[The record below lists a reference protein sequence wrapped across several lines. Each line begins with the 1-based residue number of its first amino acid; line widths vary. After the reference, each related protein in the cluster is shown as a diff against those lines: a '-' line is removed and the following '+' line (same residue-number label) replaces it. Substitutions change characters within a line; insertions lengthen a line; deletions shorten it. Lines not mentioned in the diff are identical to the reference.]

1 MSENLELKI
10 LENAFD
16 DFGIEYDELT
26 IQRFARYME
35 LVLEWNKKVNL
46 TAIVEPE
53 AFITKHFIDSVSC
66 AADDYFKAANTVI
79 DVGTGA
85 GFPGMP
91 LAIIAQDKEFLLAD
105 SLNKRIKVLNEVVSE
120 LGLKNIQLVHG
131 RAEELAR
138 RREYREKY
146 DICVSRAV
154 SQLRILSE
162 YCLPFVK
169 KGGTFAA
176 YKSSDSDDEIKNA
189 EKSIHTLGGKLE
201 YISDR
206 NMPKYG
212 LFHRIIYINKEKN
225 TPKQYPRKPGTPE
238 KYPL

>member
-1 MSENLELKI
+1 MVINSELTI

-16 DFGIEYDELT
+16 DFKIAYDE
-26 IQRFARYME
+26 ISMWRFDRYMQ
-35 LVLEWNKKVNL
+35 LVLAWNEKINL
-46 TAIVEPE
+46 TSIVEPE
-53 AFITKHFIDSVSC
+53 AFVTKHFIDSVSC
-66 AADDYFKAANTVI
+66 AADEYFKAAATVI

-91 LAIIAQDKEFLLAD
+91 LAIIAQDKQFLLAD
-105 SLNKRIKVLNEVVSE
+105 SLNKRIKVLKEVINE
-120 LGLKNIQLVHG
+120 LGLTNVQLVHG

-138 RREYREKY
+138 QKEYREKY

-154 SQLRILSE
+154 SQLCTLSE

-169 KGGTFAA
+169 KGGYFAA
-176 YKSSDSDDEIKNA
+176 YKSSDSDNEIKLA
-189 EKSIHTLGGKLE
+189 EKAVRTLGGRIE

-212 LFHRIIYINKEKN
+212 LFHRILYIKKEKN
-225 TPKQYPRKPGTPE
+225 TPDQYPRKPGTPE